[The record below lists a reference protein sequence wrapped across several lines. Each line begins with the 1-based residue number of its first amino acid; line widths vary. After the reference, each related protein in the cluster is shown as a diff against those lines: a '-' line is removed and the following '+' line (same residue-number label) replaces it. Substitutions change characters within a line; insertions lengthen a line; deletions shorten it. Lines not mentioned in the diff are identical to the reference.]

1 MTLEITRILLERTA
15 CFFVFL
21 LLLTAGGARDR
32 ASPALTKT
40 LALVCDIAPGR
51 WSYVPAL
58 RRTYV
63 SAKLSH
69 SLLRSKRLMQR

>member
-1 MTLEITRILLERTA
+1 MFLC
-15 CFFVFL
+15 CFEFE
-21 LLLTAGGARDR
+21 AGGARDR
-32 ASPALTKT
+32 ASLALTKT

-58 RRTYV
+58 RRTYI

-69 SLLRSKRLMQR
+69 SLLCSKRLTQRQVTPAFS